1 MIAERRFRALLL
13 GLALLALALRLHGL
27 GWDSWHHFHP
37 DERRVAEA
45 VATISFSPLQLD
57 PRFYAYGSFPMYV
70 TRVAVA
76 AAKVVYPGLGEYDLA
91 IRVGRGLSALWGAAT
106 VLLLGLLGRRLYG
119 EAVGLLAAALL
130 AVTVTHLQNCHFA
143 TNDVPLA
150 FLVLAALALLL
161 RAVEGSSAGR
171 WAAAG
176 AVTGLAVATKISAL
190 PLALPMAI
198 GLGLYAFR
206 TGSPRAAL
214 RAAAVTAAAV
224 AAAFA
229 LAEPYALF
237 SWQRFTADVLE
248 QSRMVRQAGLYPY
261 THQYSGAPRL
271 LYEVRELV
279 LWGMGPLLGV
289 TALAGLVQ
297 RLTRRTRASEWLLL
311 AWVIPFLALNASF
324 EIKYPRYLLP
334 LVPLLCLWGA
344 VLLARLA
351 ARGRRGRALR
361 TLVLGGTAVYALAF
375 AAISTREHTVR
386 QASRWFHEHVP
397 AGTRVAIQEWDEGFP
412 FHLPGRDPARYTVVQ
427 LPLYEAE
434 SEAKVRRL
442 AAELAAA
449 DVVVLQTRRLVGS
462 VTRAEATYPI
472 TARFFRLLYAGD
484 LGFRLER
491 AFTSRPGLFGL
502 ELPSELADESFSV
515 YDHPKVVVFRKAR
528 PLAAAELEALIL
540 TAVPSVPLGR
550 DDLLLA
556 DAPPGEAAPLIPRWL
571 ITSSPS
577 AALAF
582 AALLHGLA
590 WLAYRLMARLGWAP
604 PGAWALAKV
613 LGPLGF
619 AVAAWLGVSLGWMRF
634 TRADLV
640 TLLAVLAGLILAMS
654 HRPPRVPR
662 REYRVTE
669 AVCWGAF
676 ALFLLLRA
684 AHPEVF
690 WGEKPM
696 DFAILNALDRGTSL
710 PPPEPWFAGSP
721 LHYTY
726 FGHFMVAAW
735 GKTLGIPP
743 AFSFNLGVAAVAL
756 LLAAAA
762 FAAALTLTGRLCT
775 GVYAAALTVLA
786 GNLAGPLEA
795 LARKAI
801 NFDYFWATSRVFTPA
816 INEYP
821 FWSLL
826 FADLHAHLLAAPLVV
841 ALAALL
847 LRLGSPGDR
856 GSPPAATLSLGA
868 TTAVVAGAITVTNG
882 WSLPT
887 VAALIVGLAALS
899 WWQRPRRT
907 LASALASAVI
917 FPGLLLGG
925 AWLVFRP
932 FWTVFISPPRNLGWE
947 HGPYAPLP
955 GYVVVLGV
963 FLAVVLPALARR
975 PVAIGAGVQWER
987 WSLTGRLI
995 LVLSGLALAAELL
1008 LRLIGRTGS
1017 LPAALPLAVAASLA
1031 ALLLA
1036 LRRDAPAGVTR
1047 GALLAFVA
1055 FAMTAACEVVFVWDR
1070 MNTVFK
1076 YHFEAWLLLA
1086 VVAAVVLTEI
1096 LPRVE
1101 GRAARAWR
1109 AAVVAVLG
1117 ISAFTTLTGAWGR
1130 LAHRHTAGPRWTLD
1144 GMAYLGATRED
1155 EAAAFDF
1162 LNRFVPGTPTLVE
1175 AHGPPYQ
1182 QYARASMNT
1191 GLPIVVGWEYHLIQ
1205 RSQKH
1210 GDILARARAVEV
1222 IYTSP
1227 ERRRV
1232 ETALAAHRAAFVL
1245 LGRAERERYG
1255 PRAGAAFAAW
1265 PDLLRPVFRRGGVT
1279 IYAVRGQGTLSPIA
1293 AGPPPAV
1300 ATAPSP
1306 LPPVVQAAVPLGA
1319 LGQPRGVAVGENG
1332 AIFVCDFEHHRIVKL
1347 DAERRPVLAWGRE
1360 GEGPG
1365 EFRQPCGVAAGPGGE
1380 VYVADTWNHRVQV
1393 FSAEGELRRGWSG
1406 EFFGPRGIAVNAR
1419 GQVFVADTGNSRIV
1433 RFDAEGRLQ
1442 TSWGGR
1448 GAGPGQ
1454 LANPVGIAVD
1464 QAGRVWVADNG
1475 NARVQV
1481 FDEEGEFLAQAGVG
1495 GLREA
1500 AFSEPYLAVLPGGI
1514 VAVSVPLASE
1524 IRLLRPDASLL
1535 ATIPFP
1541 RRDPPVR
1548 PTGLALLP
1556 GASTLVVADVE
1567 NGVLTLPLPPP

>member
-1 MIAERRFRALLL
+1 MTAGRRFQLSLL
-13 GLALLALALRLHGL
+13 GIAALALALRLVGL
-27 GWDSWHHFHP
+27 GWDSWHYFHP
-37 DERRVAEA
+37 DERRIAEA

-57 PRFYAYGSFPMYV
+57 PRFYAYGSLPMYV

-76 AAKVVYPGLGEYDLA
+76 AAKLVSPGMGEYDLA
-91 IRVGRGLSALWGAAT
+91 VRVGRGLAALWGAAT
-106 VLLLGLLGRRLYG
+106 VLLLGLLGRRLYS
-119 EAVGLLAAALL
+119 ERVGLLAAALL

-150 FLVLAALALLL
+150 FLVLAALSLLL
-161 RAVEGSSAGR
+161 RAVEGTSAAR
-171 WAAAG
+171 WAVVG
-176 AVTGLAVATKISAL
+176 ALAGLAVATKISAL

-198 GLGLYAFR
+198 GLGLYALR

-214 RAAAVTAAAV
+214 GAAAAAGGAAV
-224 AAAFA
+224 GAFF
-229 LAEPYALF
+229 LAEPYAVLA
-237 SWQRFTADVLE
+237 WQRFTADVLE
-248 QSRMVRQAGLYPY
+248 QSQMVRHAGLYPY

-297 RLTRRTRASEWLLL
+297 RVRRRTRAPEWLLL
-311 AWVIPFLALNASF
+311 AWAIPFLLINASF
-324 EIKYPRYLLP
+324 EVKYPRYLLP

-344 VLLARLA
+344 VLLTRLA
-351 ARGRRGRALR
+351 ARGRRGR
-361 TLVLGGTAVYALAF
+361 LVRSVVLAGTALYALAF
-375 AAISTREHTVR
+375 STIYSREHTVR
-386 QASRWFHEHVP
+386 QASRWFYEHVP

-412 FHLPGRDPARYTVVQ
+412 FHLPGHDPARYSIVQ

-434 SEAKVRRL
+434 SEAKARRL

-462 VTRAEATYPI
+462 ITRAEATFPM

-491 AFTSRPGLFGL
+491 SFTSRPGLFGL
-502 ELPSELADESFSV
+502 ELPSELADESFSI
-515 YDHPKVVVFRKAR
+515 YDHPKVVIFRKTTVLSAG
-528 PLAAAELEALIL
+528 ELEAAVL
-540 TAVPSVPLGR
+540 TALPSLPLRR

-556 DAPPGEAAPLIPRWL
+556 DAAPGTTAPLIPRWL
-571 ITSSPS
+571 IQSSL
-577 AALAF
+577 AAVAAF
-582 AALLHGLA
+582 ALLLHVLA
-590 WLAYRLMARLGWAP
+590 WLAFRLLAHLGWSQ
-604 PGAWALAKV
+604 PGRWALAKV

-619 AVAAWLGVSLGWMRF
+619 AVIAWLGVSLGWMRF
-634 TRADLV
+634 GRADLITLV
-640 TLLAVLAGLILAMS
+640 AVLGGLLLAATR
-654 HRPPRVPR
+654 RPPRVPR
-662 REYRVTE
+662 REYLLTE
-669 AVCWGAF
+669 AVSWGAF

-684 AHPEVF
+684 ANPEVF

-696 DFAILNALDRGTSL
+696 DFAILNALDRSTLL

-721 LHYTY
+721 LHYSY

-735 GKTLGIPP
+735 GKTLGLPP
-743 AFSFNLGVAAVAL
+743 ASSFNLGIAAVAL
-756 LLAAAA
+756 LLSAAA
-762 FAAALTLTGRLCT
+762 FAAALALTGRPRT
-775 GVYAAALTVLA
+775 GVYAAAFTVLA
-786 GNLAGPLEA
+786 GNLAGPAEA
-795 LARKAI
+795 LARRAI

-826 FADLHAHLLAAPLVV
+826 FADLHAHLLAAPLLVTLV
-841 ALAALL
+841 ALL
-847 LRLGSPGDR
+847 LRLNDSEARDNAPI
-856 GSPPAATLSLGA
+856 ATLSLGA
-868 TTAVVAGAITVTNG
+868 TTAVLAGSITTTNG

-887 VAALIVGLAALS
+887 VAALTVGVAALG

-907 LASALASAVI
+907 LGGALIRLVALPAV
-917 FPGLLLGG
+917 LLGG
-925 AWLVFRP
+925 AWLVFLP
-932 FWTVFISPPRNLGWE
+932 FWINFTAPPRSWGLE
-947 HGPYAPLP
+947 RGPYAPLL
-955 GYVVVLGV
+955 GYLTVLGV
-963 FLAVVLPALARR
+963 FVAIVLPALARR
-975 PVAIGAGVQWER
+975 PVATGEVVQWQR
-987 WSLTGRLI
+987 WRATHRLM
-995 LVLSGLALAAELL
+995 LVLGGLAVAAELL
-1008 LRLIGRTGS
+1008 LRLTGRTAS

-1031 ALLLA
+1031 AFLLA
-1036 LRRDAPAGVTR
+1036 LRRDAPTGVTR
-1047 GALLAFVA
+1047 AALLAFVA
-1055 FAMTAACEVVFVWDR
+1055 FAMTATCEVVFVWDR

-1101 GRAARAWR
+1101 GRAAVVWR

-1117 ISAFTTLTGAWGR
+1117 ISAFTTLTAAWGR
-1130 LAHRHTAGPRWTLD
+1130 LAHRHTTGPRWTLD
-1144 GMAYLGATRED
+1144 GMAYLASRNAD
-1155 EAAAFDF
+1155 EAATFHF

-1191 GLPIVVGWEYHLIQ
+1191 GLPIVVGWEYHLMQ

-1210 GDILARARAVEV
+1210 SDIVARARAVEL
-1222 IYTSP
+1222 IYTSA
-1227 ERRRV
+1227 ERRQV
-1232 ETALAAHRAAFVL
+1232 EAALAAYKAAFVL
-1245 LGRAERERYG
+1245 LGQAERERWG
-1255 PRAGAAFAAW
+1255 SRAGAAFAGW
-1265 PDLLRPVFRRGGVT
+1265 PDLLRPVFRHGGVT
-1279 IYAVRGQGTLSPIA
+1279 VFAVRGQGAVSPIA

-1306 LPPVVQAAVPLGA
+1306 APPVLAPSAPLGR
-1319 LGQPRGVAVGENG
+1319 LGQPRGVAAGEDG
-1332 AIFVCDFEHHRIVKL
+1332 AVYVCDFEHHRIVKL
-1347 DAERRPVLAWGRE
+1347 DAERRPLLAWGRE
-1360 GEGPG
+1360 GDGPG
-1365 EFRQPCGVAAGPGGE
+1365 EFRQPCGVAVGPDGE

-1393 FSAEGELRRGWSG
+1393 FSPEGELRRGWSG

-1419 GQVFVADTGNSRIV
+1419 GQVFVSDTGNARIV
-1433 RFDAEGRLQ
+1433 RFDADGRREAA
-1442 TSWGGR
+1442 WGER
-1448 GAGPGQ
+1448 GSGPGQ
-1454 LANPVGIAVD
+1454 LINPVGIAVD

-1481 FDEEGEFLAQAGVG
+1481 FDEAGAFIAETPVP

-1500 AFSEPYLAVLPGGI
+1500 AFSEPYLAVLPGGV
-1514 VAVSVPLASE
+1514 VALSVPLAAE

-1567 NGVLTLPLPPP
+1567 HGVLTLPLPRS